1 MKAFRP
7 QHLTEP
13 TRLSLPD
20 PLIDLTGKE
29 YYVLEPHKTREV
41 AFYSG
46 EGRFIHSI
54 SPEEEQ
60 KEEAVGEFFALEPL
74 TKDLHL

>member
-1 MKAFRP
+1 
-7 QHLTEP
+7 LN
-13 TRLSLPD
+13 L
-20 PLIDLTGKE
+20 
-29 YYVLEPHKTREV
+29 TREV
-41 AFYSG
+41 TFYSG

-60 KEEAVGEFFALEPL
+60 KEEAGGFTIQTLEPL